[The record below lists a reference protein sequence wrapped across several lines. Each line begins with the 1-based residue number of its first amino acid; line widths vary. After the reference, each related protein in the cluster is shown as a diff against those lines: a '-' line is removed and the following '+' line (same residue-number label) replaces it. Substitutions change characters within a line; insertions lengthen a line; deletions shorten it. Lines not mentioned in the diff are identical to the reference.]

1 MFNFFEQPWT
11 LVGASV
17 LVLFAILT
25 FHSVFPEKRRR
36 WQLAL
41 PALLVV
47 AAFALDFFVKTDLE
61 KINIVIRTGIRAVEQ
76 EDCNTIEQIISPD
89 YNDSYHNNKASLIE
103 HCRAELSQ
111 PVVEKCT
118 KTGLSIEIT
127 PPNATVNLTVIIRF
141 EKDSRIVQNYYGQ
154 IMWITTQVYL
164 KKQPDKSWLIN
175 RMELLEIN
183 KQPVTWQQT
192 R

>member
-11 LVGASV
+11 LIGAAV
-17 LVLFAILT
+17 LVLFGILT
-25 FHSVFPEKRRR
+25 FRSVFPEKRRR

-41 PALLVV
+41 PVLLAV
-47 AAFALDFFVKTDLE
+47 AAFALDYFVKTDLE
-61 KINIVIRTGIRAVEQ
+61 KVNIVIRKGIRAVEQ
-76 EDCNTIEQIISPD
+76 EDCDTIEQIISPD
-89 YNDSYHNNKASLIE
+89 YNDSYHSNKTSLME
-103 HCRAELSQ
+103 HCRAELGQ

-141 EKDSRIVQNYYGQ
+141 EKNSRIAKDYYSQ

-183 KQPVTWQQT
+183 KQPVNWQQV

>member
-11 LVGASV
+11 LIGAAV
-17 LVLFAILT
+17 LVLFGILT
-25 FHSVFPEKRRR
+25 FRSVFPEKRRR

-41 PALLVV
+41 PVLLAV
-47 AAFALDFFVKTDLE
+47 AAFALDYFVKTDLE
-61 KINIVIRTGIRAVEQ
+61 KVNIVIRKGIRAVEQ
-76 EDCNTIEQIISPD
+76 EDCDTIEQIISPD
-89 YNDSYHNNKASLIE
+89 YNDSYHSNKTSLME
-103 HCRAELSQ
+103 HCRAELGQ

-141 EKDSRIVQNYYGQ
+141 EKNSRIAKDYYSQ

-164 KKQPDKSWLIN
+164 KKQPDKSWLID

-183 KQPVTWQQT
+183 KQPVNWQQVK
-192 R
+192 

>member
-1 MFNFFEQPWT
+1 MFNLFEQPWT
-11 LVGASV
+11 LVGAAV
-17 LVLFAILT
+17 LVLFGILT
-25 FHSVFPEKRRR
+25 FRSVFPEKRRR

-41 PALLVV
+41 PVLLAG
-47 AAFALDFFVKTDLE
+47 AAFALDMFVKTDLE
-61 KINIVIRTGIRAVEQ
+61 KVNIVIRKGIRAVEQ
-76 EDCNTIEQIISPD
+76 EDCDTIEQIISPD

-103 HCRAELSQ
+103 HCRAELGQ

-118 KTGLSIEIT
+118 KTGLSVEIA

-141 EKDSRIVQNYYGQ
+141 EKDSRIVKDYYGQ
-154 IMWITTQVYL
+154 IMWITTQIYL
-164 KKQPDKSWLIN
+164 KQQPDKSWLIN

-183 KQPVTWQQT
+183 KQPVNWRQV

>member
-1 MFNFFEQPWT
+1 
-11 LVGASV
+11 LIGAAV
-17 LVLFAILT
+17 LVLFGILT
-25 FHSVFPEKRRR
+25 FRSVFPEKRRR

-41 PALLVV
+41 PVLLAV
-47 AAFALDFFVKTDLE
+47 AAFALDYFVKTDLE
-61 KINIVIRTGIRAVEQ
+61 KVNIVIRKGIRAVEQ
-76 EDCNTIEQIISPD
+76 EDCDTIEQIISPD
-89 YNDSYHNNKASLIE
+89 YNDSYHSNKTSLME
-103 HCRAELSQ
+103 HCRAELGQ

-141 EKDSRIVQNYYGQ
+141 EKNSRIAKDYYSQ

-164 KKQPDKSWLIN
+164 KKQPDKSWLID

-183 KQPVTWQQT
+183 KQPVNWQQVK
-192 R
+192 